1 MIELTRI
8 NGEKMLIN
16 AELVER
22 AEETPDTVITLTDG
36 TKYVVSE
43 HIAEIQQKVQL
54 YKAGIM
60 ALAQRMMDDLDISD
74 VHLRLIYGEEH
85 KKESTNDT
93 KTASTETTTTN
104 SNESMSHPEAGL

>member
-16 AELVER
+16 AELIER

-43 HIAEIQQKVQL
+43 HVNEIQQKVQL

-60 ALAQRMMDDLDISD
+60 AFAQRMMEDLNDKD
-74 VHLRLIYGEEH
+74 VHLRLVYNE
-85 KKESTNDT
+85 KEQQRIST
-93 KTASTETTTTN
+93 
-104 SNESMSHPEAGL
+104 

>member
-74 VHLRLIYGEEH
+74 VHLRLVYGEED
-85 KKESTNDT
+85 KKKSTNNT
-93 KTASTETTTTN
+93 ETASAETTTTN
-104 SNESMSHPEAGL
+104 DNESRPRPEARL

>member
-16 AELVER
+16 AELIER
-22 AEETPDTVITLTDG
+22 AEETPDTVITLADG

-43 HIAEIQQKVQL
+43 HIDDIQQKVQL

-60 ALAQRMMDDLDISD
+60 AFAQRMMDDLDIRD
-74 VHLRLIYGEEH
+74 VHLRLIYNEENRE
-85 KKESTNDT
+85 KSTND
-93 KTASTETTTTN
+93 ASN
-104 SNESMSHPEAGL
+104 Y